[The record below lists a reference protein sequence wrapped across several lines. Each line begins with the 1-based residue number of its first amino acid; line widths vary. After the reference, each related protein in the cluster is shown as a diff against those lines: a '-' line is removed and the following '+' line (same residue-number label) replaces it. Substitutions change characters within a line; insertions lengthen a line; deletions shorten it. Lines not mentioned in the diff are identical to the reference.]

1 MITLGSERVKQTNTT
16 LEGPE
21 PDQYAFQMTF
31 INDLATTTDKKKVGS
46 DKTLTPGLLTPY

>member
-21 PDQYAFQMTF
+21 PDQYAFRMTF
-31 INDLATTTDKKKVGS
+31 INDLATTTDKKKVNKLIN
-46 DKTLTPGLLTPY
+46 KTHLVRPAN